1 MTAAAATAAAEA
13 KEEEGGDSARENEV
27 LCRRPKPKPIEDRT

>member
-1 MTAAAATAAAEA
+1 MMAVAAVDVAAEA
-13 KEEEGGDSARENEV
+13 KEEEGNSAKENDV